1 MSENKI
7 SIEARTIHL
16 NGTSYEAGYQL
27 GTIIKEKPLLK
38 ERYILKD
45 KTVDTMRIDVENK
58 LFDRWCPGLGEEIK
72 GFADALQ
79 VKLENLYFYDMSYLV
94 PRCSQIALTSKVM
107 ADQMPLLIRN
117 YEYAC
122 EQEDFSL
129 VKTAICGKYKH
140 MGTSML
146 GFGRD
151 EGMNEHGLA
160 VTMTS
165 CGLPIVKLPYMK
177 EPKIKGLQY
186 WIVIRA
192 LLENCKDVNEALNY
206 IKDMPIAFNMNMLL
220 LDKDENMALVQTMD
234 GKIAVKRSSDK
245 EHEALLYTTNHAVL
259 PEFKHLE
266 PKAFRHSIG
275 RYQFIEKQLKGKNN
289 ITRNQ
294 LKSMLLGKYP
304 EGLCFHNYRE
314 SFGTT
319 KSILLSPFEGTLE
332 ICWGGRFENHWRK
345 YDLLGIEADE
355 EFKIELTS
363 EQTKA
368 GIFDW
373 HSF

>member
-1 MSENKI
+1 MNENKI

-27 GTIIKEKPLLK
+27 GKIIKEKPLLK
-38 ERYILKD
+38 ERYILKER
-45 KTVDTMRIDVENK
+45 TVDMMRIEEENE
-58 LFDRWCPGLGEEIK
+58 LFDRWCPGLCEEIK

-94 PRCSQIALTSKVM
+94 PSCSQIALASKVM
-107 ADQMPLLIRN
+107 DDQMPLLVRN
-117 YEYAC
+117 YEYAI

-129 VKTAICGKYKH
+129 VKTALCGKYKH

-146 GFGRD
+146 EFGRD
-151 EGMNEHGLA
+151 EGINEHGFA

-165 CGLPIVKLPYMK
+165 CGLPVVKLPHMK
-177 EPKIKGLQY
+177 EPKVKGVQY

-234 GKIAVKRSSDK
+234 GKIAVKRNNGKDQESI
-245 EHEALLYTTNHAVL
+245 LYTTNHAVL
-259 PEFKHLE
+259 PDFKHLE
-266 PKAFRHSIG
+266 SRAFRHSIG
-275 RYQFIEKQLKGKNN
+275 RYQFIEKQLKDKHN
-289 ITRNQ
+289 ITRAQ
-294 LKSMLLGKYP
+294 LKSMLLEKYP
-304 EGLCFHNYRE
+304 EGLCFHNYQE

-319 KSILLSPFEGTLE
+319 KSILLSPLEGTLE
-332 ICWGGRFENHWRK
+332 ICWGGHFENQWRR
-345 YDLLGIEADE
+345 YAFDQIEADE
-355 EFKIELTS
+355 EFNIELNI
-363 EQTKA
+363 EQTQA
-368 GIFDW
+368 DIFDW
-373 HSF
+373 QSF